1 LCHSV
6 FALTLPAYGQVRRA
20 LGPWRAKDDTFFH
33 DIRALT
39 RYHLFASF
47 NQLLD
52 FMMAGLELSPDTS

>member
-20 LGPWRAKDDTFFH
+20 LGRRDTFFH

-39 RYHLFASF
+39 RYQLFASF
-47 NQLLD
+47 AQLLE
-52 FMMAGLELSPDTS
+52 FMMAGLELTPDTS